1 MLRDG
6 FSEWRGGGSRYDR
19 PLVAEKIIDQETRS
33 RIERY
38 LAATAAGSDEPP
50 AIVLEVGWVNGLGA
64 IQSLARAGV
73 KVLALDHRPFAIGL
87 RSRFCLPLLC
97 PDPYAAEEG
106 FAAFLSELVELL
118 PAPTPIFATHDDG
131 LASIARALPQFDG
144 KLLCPAPDAETL
156 DVLQQKRWQLAR
168 AAEVEVAAPLTL
180 YPGSASEARQAANE
194 VGFPLFVKP
203 SEPIAF
209 RKVYPK
215 RRVFRCDSM
224 ADLDQAYEKAA
235 PYAPMLQ
242 EVVPGGDK
250 ELYTVGSYL
259 DRDGR
264 ALGIFCGR
272 KLRQTPRSRKLVPR
286 GVGSCRHG
294 EAVWIP
300 EIVEDSLRL
309 LKVCDFT
316 GISQVEFKRDPR
328 DGRYKLMEI
337 NPRLWMWH
345 TLAAACGVNLPYIA
359 YLDLTGRPPEP
370 CTSEGRRKHWAI
382 TLMRGERPVI
392 AKPPSVEPI
401 LSLRDPKPALV
412 YLYRYLKNFGRL

>member
-1 MLRDG
+1 MR
-6 FSEWRGGGSRYDR
+6 E
-19 PLVAEKIIDQETRS
+19 

-38 LAATAAGSDEPP
+38 LAGSSAAP

-87 RSRFCLPLLC
+87 RSRFCLPLVC
-97 PDPYAAEEG
+97 PDPYAEEQR
-106 FAAFLSELVELL
+106 FAAFLSELAELL

-131 LASIARALPQFDG
+131 LASISRALPDLGG
-144 KLLCPAPDAETL
+144 KLLCPAPDAAKL
-156 DVLQQKRWQLAR
+156 DELQKKRWQLAR
-168 AAEVEVAAPLTL
+168 AVEANVAAPLTL
-180 YPGSASEARQAANE
+180 YPGSAAEAREAAKE

-215 RRVFRCDSM
+215 RRVFRCDSL
-224 ADLDQAYEKAA
+224 AELDEAYEKAA

-242 EVVPGGDK
+242 EVVPGGDE
-250 ELYTVGSYL
+250 ELYTIGSYV
-259 DRDGR
+259 DREGR
-264 ALGIFCGR
+264 ALGVFSGR

-294 EAVWIP
+294 ETVWVP
-300 EIVEDSLRL
+300 ELVDDSLRL
-309 LKVCDFT
+309 LKVSGFN

-328 DGRYKLMEI
+328 DGSYKLMEI

-345 TLAAACGVNLPYIA
+345 TLAAACGVNLPHIA
-359 YLDLTGRPPEP
+359 YLDLIGSPPEP
-370 CTSEGRRKHWAI
+370 STSEGRRKHWAI

-392 AKPPSVEPI
+392 ARPIYLDPI

-412 YLYRYLKNFGRL
+412 YLYRYLKHFGRL

>member
-1 MLRDG
+1 V
-6 FSEWRGGGSRYDR
+6 S
-19 PLVAEKIIDQETRS
+19 EKIIDQETRS

-38 LAATAAGSDEPP
+38 LDGSSAAP

-64 IQSLARAGV
+64 IQTLARAGV

-87 RSRFCLPLLC
+87 RSRYCLPLLC
-97 PDPYAAEEG
+97 PDPYAEEQR
-106 FAAFLSELVELL
+106 FTAFLSELVELL
-118 PAPTPIFATHDDG
+118 PAPTPILATHDDG
-131 LASIARALPQFDG
+131 LATISRALPKLGG
-144 KLLCPAPDAETL
+144 KLLCPAPGAAKL
-156 DVLQQKRWQLAR
+156 DLLQQKSWQLAR
-168 AAEVEVAAPLTL
+168 AAEANVAAPLTL
-180 YPGSASEARQAANE
+180 YPSSASEAREAAKE
-194 VGFPLFVKP
+194 IGFPLFVKP

-209 RKVYPK
+209 RKVYPR
-215 RRVFRCDSM
+215 RRVFSCDSM
-224 ADLDQAYEKAA
+224 AGLDEAYEMAA

-259 DRDGR
+259 DNGGR

-294 EAVWIP
+294 EALWLP
-300 EIVEDSLRL
+300 ELVEDSLRL
-309 LKVCDFT
+309 LEVCTYT

-345 TLAAACGVNLPYIA
+345 TLAAACGVNLAHIA

-370 CTSEGRRKHWAI
+370 RTSEGRRKQWAI
-382 TLMRGERPVI
+382 TLMRGERPII
-392 AKPPSVEPI
+392 ARPPFVEPV

>member
-1 MLRDG
+1 M
-6 FSEWRGGGSRYDR
+6 S
-19 PLVAEKIIDQETRS
+19 EKIIDQAMRE

-38 LAATAAGSDEPP
+38 LAGSSAAP

-73 KVLALDHRPFAIGL
+73 RVLALDHRPFAIGL
-87 RSRFCLPLLC
+87 RSRYCLPLVC
-97 PDPYAAEEG
+97 PDPYAEAQR

-131 LASIARALPQFDG
+131 LAAISRVLPDLDG
-144 KLLCPAPDAETL
+144 KLLCPAPDAARL
-156 DVLQQKRWQLAR
+156 DLLQQKRWQLAR
-168 AAEVEVAAPLTL
+168 AAEANVAAPLTL
-180 YPGSASEARQAANE
+180 YPGSASEAREAAKE

-215 RRVFRCDSM
+215 RRVFRCDSL
-224 ADLDQAYEKAA
+224 AELDEAYEKAA

-259 DRDGR
+259 DREGR
-264 ALGIFCGR
+264 ALGIFSGR

-294 EAVWIP
+294 EAIWVP
-300 EIVEDSLRL
+300 ELVDDSLRL
-309 LKVCDFT
+309 LEVCGFT

-328 DGRYKLMEI
+328 SGSYKLMEI

-345 TLAAACGVNLPYIA
+345 TLSAACGVNLPYIA
-359 YLDLTGRPPEP
+359 YLDLIGRPPEP
-370 CTSEGRRKHWAI
+370 RTSEGRRKHWAI
-382 TLMRGERPVI
+382 TLMKGERPVI
-392 AKPPSVEPI
+392 ARPIYLDPI

-412 YLYRYLKNFGRL
+412 YLYRYLKTFGRL

>member
-1 MLRDG
+1 M
-6 FSEWRGGGSRYDR
+6 S
-19 PLVAEKIIDQETRS
+19 EKIIDQATRT
-33 RIERY
+33 RIERF
-38 LAATAAGSDEPP
+38 LDGSSAAP

-64 IQSLARAGV
+64 IQTLARAGLR
-73 KVLALDHRPFAIGL
+73 VLALDHRPYAIGL
-87 RSRFCLPLLC
+87 RSRYCLPLVC
-97 PDPYAAEEG
+97 PDPYAEEQR
-106 FAAFLSELVELL
+106 FAAFLSELAELL

-131 LASIARALPQFDG
+131 LASIARALPGLGG
-144 KLLCPAPDAETL
+144 KLLCPAPDADKL

-168 AAEVEVAAPLTL
+168 AAEANVATPRTL
-180 YPGSASEARQAANE
+180 YPGTAAEARQAASE
-194 VGFPLFVKP
+194 LGFPLFVKP

-224 ADLDQAYEKAA
+224 ANLDEAYAMAE

-259 DRDGR
+259 DREGH
-264 ALGIFCGR
+264 ALGVFCGR

-294 EAVWIP
+294 ETVWIP
-300 EIVEDSLRL
+300 ELVEDSLRL

-345 TLAAACGVNLPYIA
+345 TLSTACGVNLPYIA
-359 YLDLTGRPPEP
+359 YLDLTGQPPQP
-370 CTSEGRRKHWAI
+370 QTSAGRRKHWAI
-382 TLMRGERPVI
+382 TLMRGERPVV
-392 AKPPSVEPI
+392 ARPPFVEPI

>member
-1 MLRDG
+1 M
-6 FSEWRGGGSRYDR
+6 S
-19 PLVAEKIIDQETRS
+19 EKIIDQETRT

-38 LAATAAGSDEPP
+38 LDGSSAAP

-73 KVLALDHRPFAIGL
+73 RVLALDHRPFAIGL
-87 RSRFCLPLLC
+87 RSRYCLPLVC
-97 PDPYAAEEG
+97 PDPYAEEQR
-106 FAAFLSELVELL
+106 FTAFLSELVELL
-118 PAPTPIFATHDDG
+118 PAPTPILATHDDG
-131 LASIARALPQFDG
+131 LASISRALPKLGG
-144 KLLCPAPDAETL
+144 KLLCPAPDAAKL
-156 DVLQQKRWQLAR
+156 DLLQQKSWQLAR
-168 AAEVEVAAPLTL
+168 AAEANVAAPLTL
-180 YPGSASEARQAANE
+180 YPSSASEAREAAKE
-194 VGFPLFVKP
+194 IGFPLFVKP

-209 RKVYPK
+209 RKVYPR
-215 RRVFRCDSM
+215 RRVFSCDSM
-224 ADLDQAYEKAA
+224 AGLDEAYEMAA

-259 DRDGR
+259 GSEGR

-294 EAVWIP
+294 EALWLP
-300 EIVEDSLRL
+300 ELVEDSLRL
-309 LKVCDFT
+309 LEVCAYT

-345 TLAAACGVNLPYIA
+345 TLAAACGVNLAHIA
-359 YLDLTGRPPEP
+359 YLDLTGRPSEP
-370 CTSEGRRKHWAI
+370 RTSEGRRKQWAI
-382 TLMRGERPVI
+382 TLMRGERPII
-392 AKPPSVEPI
+392 ARPPFVEPV
-401 LSLRDPKPALV
+401 LSLRDLKPALV

>member
-1 MLRDG
+1 M
-6 FSEWRGGGSRYDR
+6 S
-19 PLVAEKIIDQETRS
+19 EKIIDQETRS
-33 RIERY
+33 RIEHY
-38 LAATAAGSDEPP
+38 LGGSAEAP
-50 AIVLEVGWVNGLGA
+50 AIVLEVGWVNGVGA

-87 RSRFCLPLLC
+87 RSRYCLPIVC
-97 PDPYAAEEG
+97 PDPYAEEER

-131 LASIARALPQFDG
+131 LASISRALPGLDG
-144 KLLCPAPDAETL
+144 KLLCPAPDTAAL
-156 DVLQQKRWQLAR
+156 DELQKKRWQLAR
-168 AAEVEVAAPLTL
+168 AAEAKVAAPLTF
-180 YPGSASEARQAANE
+180 YPGSAADARAAAKE

-209 RKVYPK
+209 RKVYPR
-215 RRVFRCDSM
+215 RRVFSCNSM
-224 ADLDQAYEKAA
+224 AELDEAYEKAA

-242 EVVPGGDK
+242 EVVSGGDK

-259 DRDGR
+259 DREGR
-264 ALGIFCGR
+264 ALGIYCGR

-294 EAVWIP
+294 ETLWLP
-300 EIVEDSLRL
+300 ELVEDSLRL
-309 LKVCDFT
+309 LKVCGYT
-316 GISQVEFKRDPR
+316 GVSQVEYKHDPR
-328 DGRYKLMEI
+328 SGEFKLMEI

-370 CTSEGRRKHWAI
+370 CTSEGRRKQWAI

-392 AKPPSVEPI
+392 ARPIYVDPI

>member
-1 MLRDG
+1 M
-6 FSEWRGGGSRYDR
+6 S
-19 PLVAEKIIDQETRS
+19 EKIIDQAMRE

-38 LAATAAGSDEPP
+38 LAGSSAAP

-87 RSRFCLPLLC
+87 RSRFCLPLVC
-97 PDPYAAEEG
+97 PDPYAEEQR
-106 FAAFLSELVELL
+106 FAAFLSELAELL

-131 LASIARALPQFDG
+131 LASISRALPDLGG
-144 KLLCPAPDAETL
+144 KLLCPAPDAAKL
-156 DVLQQKRWQLAR
+156 DELQKKRWQLAR
-168 AAEVEVAAPLTL
+168 AVEANVAAPLTL
-180 YPGSASEARQAANE
+180 YPGSAAEAREAAKE

-215 RRVFRCDSM
+215 RRVFRCDSL
-224 ADLDQAYEKAA
+224 AELDEAYEKAA

-242 EVVPGGDK
+242 EVVPGGDE
-250 ELYTVGSYL
+250 ELYTIGSYV
-259 DRDGR
+259 DREGR
-264 ALGIFCGR
+264 ALGVFSGR

-294 EAVWIP
+294 ETVWVP
-300 EIVEDSLRL
+300 ELVDDSLRL
-309 LKVCDFT
+309 LKVSGFN

-328 DGRYKLMEI
+328 DGSYKLMEI

-345 TLAAACGVNLPYIA
+345 TLAAACGVNLPHIA
-359 YLDLTGRPPEP
+359 YLDLIGSPPEP
-370 CTSEGRRKHWAI
+370 STSEGRRKHWAI

-392 AKPPSVEPI
+392 ARPIYLDPI

-412 YLYRYLKNFGRL
+412 YLYRYLKHFGRL